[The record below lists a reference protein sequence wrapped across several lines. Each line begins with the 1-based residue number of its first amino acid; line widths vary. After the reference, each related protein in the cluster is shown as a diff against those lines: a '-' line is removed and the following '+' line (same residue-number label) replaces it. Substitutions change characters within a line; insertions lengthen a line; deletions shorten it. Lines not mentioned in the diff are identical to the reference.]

1 MLPYVAAPVVVGAG
15 VAVVGVAAH
24 LQLDRTAMTGRV
36 N

>member
-1 MLPYVAAPVVVGAG
+1 MQPYAAAHVVVGAV

-24 LQLDRTAMTGRV
+24 LQLDRTTMTGRV